1 MRNLLKNDKK
11 NTRHDLKV
19 IYINTFCRNQKEVSS
34 VINAV
39 IDQYWEKLIN
49 EQEMI
54 KMIETIVANNESLVL
69 KEKSFTTTVKQVCG
83 KRRLE
88 IVARIIDL

>member
-1 MRNLLKNDKK
+1 
-11 NTRHDLKV
+11 V

-34 VINAV
+34 VINEV
-39 IDQYWEKLIN
+39 IDQYWEKVIS

-54 KMIETIVANNESLVL
+54 DMIQTIVANNESLVL
-69 KEKSFTTTVKQVCG
+69 KENLFTTTVKQVCG

>member
-1 MRNLLKNDKK
+1 
-11 NTRHDLKV
+11 V
-19 IYINTFCRNQKEVSS
+19 IYINNVRNQKEVPSI
-34 VINAV
+34 INEV
-39 IDQYWEKLIN
+39 IDKYWEKIN

-54 KMIETIVANNESLVL
+54 KMIETVVANNESLVI
-69 KEKSFTTTVKQVCG
+69 KGKSFTTTVKQVCG

>member
-1 MRNLLKNDKK
+1 
-11 NTRHDLKV
+11 LKV
-19 IYINTFCRNQKEVSS
+19 IFINTFCRNQKEVSS
-34 VINAV
+34 VINEV
-39 IDQYWEKLIN
+39 IDQYWEKIIH

-69 KEKSFTTTVKQVCG
+69 KDNLFTTTVKQVCG

-88 IVARIIDL
+88 IVARIINL